1 MGVAM
6 VSPDSAEIAVNPAT
20 AEPLDWKLSP
30 ISAALGVEIRGPDLR
45 ESQSDIS
52 IAEIRRLLLRYQVL
66 VFRDQPITPAQH
78 VAFARRFGQLEIH
91 PIYKQQDEFPELV
104 TLIANDKD
112 PGQENV
118 YHSDVSWREVPSLGS
133 ILHCIQCP
141 PVGGDTIWV
150 NMARAHE
157 ALPEE
162 VRSRI
167 TKLTAV
173 HDIAPSFSGMVSE
186 DRRNQIR
193 NDFPPVEQPVV
204 IRHPETGKPVL
215 YVNQAFT
222 THFANFAQ
230 CAREWEGYSG
240 NDRFANEALMKLLL
254 NQASIPE
261 FQMRLRW
268 QPNTVVFW
276 DNRSTQHY
284 AVQDYFPQHRRMHR
298 ATVIGSKHV
307 AA

>member
-1 MGVAM
+1 MTSVQT
-6 VSPDSAEIAVNPAT
+6 AEITSHEAAFAWQVM
-20 AEPLDWKLSP
+20 P
-30 ISAALGVEIRGPDLR
+30 ISAALG
-45 ESQSDIS
+45 
-52 IAEIRRLLLRYQVL
+52 AEISGP
-66 VFRDQPITPAQH
+66 DQPITPAQH
-78 VAFARRFGQLEIH
+78 VAFARRFGGLEIH
-91 PIYKQQDEFPELV
+91 PIYKQQDEFAELV

-141 PVGGDTIWV
+141 PLGGDTIWV

-193 NDFPPVEQPVV
+193 NDF
-204 IRHPETGKPVL
+204 
-215 YVNQAFT
+215 
-222 THFANFAQ
+222 
-230 CAREWEGYSG
+230 
-240 NDRFANEALMKLLL
+240 
-254 NQASIPE
+254 
-261 FQMRLRW
+261 
-268 QPNTVVFW
+268 
-276 DNRSTQHY
+276 
-284 AVQDYFPQHRRMHR
+284 
-298 ATVIGSKHV
+298 
-307 AA
+307 